1 MSQVRLAMLLLLAL
15 AAADAAPAHAAGSS
29 TPTGAMPSAANS
41 ASMQSTTRTTQL
53 ASNTPRKY
61 VTANAAGLVV
71 VLDRQTGDTRA
82 LTAEEAQHLAQGI
95 KELLNQSTDGLVQVQ
110 RSDGSVSMDLQG
122 RFQSVMLARTEAD
135 GTISQ
140 ACVDNPAD
148 AAAFFEIDPALL
160 SAAQRAVSQA
170 ATPLDIR

>member
-1 MSQVRLAMLLLLAL
+1 MSQIRLAMLLAL
-15 AAADAAPAHAAGSS
+15 ASATSGAAQVQAADSTSTDAA
-29 TPTGAMPSAANS
+29 SAANS
-41 ASMQSTTRTTQL
+41 PSMQSATGRTEP
-53 ASNTPRKY
+53 ANNRPRKY
-61 VTANAAGLVV
+61 VTANTTGMVV

-82 LTAEEAQHLAQGI
+82 LTAEEAQVLAQGI
-95 KELLNQSTDGLVQVQ
+95 TELLNQSTDGLVQVQ

-122 RFQSVMLARTEAD
+122 RFQNVMLARKEDD

-140 ACVDNPAD
+140 ACVDNATD

-160 SAAQRAVSQA
+160 SAAKRTVSQA